1 MSWGRRLLIAGGVL
15 LGMLLLVGGWLG
27 FRGWQ
32 AVGAARDLQAAVDG
46 AGPEVESLDATALS
60 ARLPAVQ
67 DAAARLRAAS
77 ADPVWSLGTH
87 LPWVGDDLATV
98 RALAVAADD
107 LAQDAAPGL
116 LGTLATLGGS
126 DDVGGV
132 DGASATDGSDPTGTI
147 TVPDGWVDL
156 SVLLRAAPDVER
168 AATIAEDLR
177 AALDGV
183 DPDGLVG
190 PLAGPVAQ
198 AQALLGSGTLS
209 SVREL
214 AAALPALLGA
224 DGPRTYL
231 LLSLNP
237 AELRAQG
244 GIVGSVA
251 VLQVRDGAVG
261 LVAQRST
268 ADLPER
274 ETSVLP
280 LTDDEVQLYTD
291 RLGRWVQDTVL
302 TPDFP
307 RAAEMAS
314 AFWADATGQR
324 VDGVLATDPVVVADL
339 LAATGHGIEV
349 DGVQLDAGTL
359 LATLLR
365 DTYLEHGDPRDGDAF
380 YAQVAAAVFG
390 LVGDAVTDP
399 TTARA
404 AVRALV
410 DAVGER
416 RVQAWSAHAD
426 EQEALAGSALGGAFL
441 TGASTSTGAALG
453 VFLDDG
459 TAGKLDYDLTSTVS
473 VALEGCGTETPTA
486 TVTVD
491 LAYDPPD
498 DVATLPAQVVG
509 DGSSGLPTG
518 WLATNLS
525 VYAPRGS
532 DAGVVQVRRDGAV
545 IGGLTGT
552 AAGRDVQV
560 LTSRLEPGG
569 HETWTITVP
578 APDGALTV
586 WTTPTL
592 TGPGLVSAT
601 CPTG

>member
-15 LGMLLLVGGWLG
+15 LGVLLVVGGWLG

-67 DAAARLRAAS
+67 DAAARLRVAS

-116 LGTLATLGGS
+116 LGTLATLGG
-126 DDVGGV
+126 
-132 DGASATDGSDPTGTI
+132 DGDAGGTI
-147 TVPDGWVDL
+147 GAGDAGGTTVPDGWVDL

-177 AALDGV
+177 AALDAM

-190 PLAGPVAQ
+190 PLAGTVAQ
-198 AQALLGSGTLS
+198 ARALLDAGTLS
-209 SVREL
+209 SVRDL

-261 LVAQRST
+261 LAGQRST

-280 LTDDEVQLYTD
+280 LTDDEVRLYTD

-349 DGVQLDAGTL
+349 DGMQLDAGTL

-390 LVGDAVTDP
+390 LLGDAVADP

-404 AVRALV
+404 AVRASG

-416 RVQAWSAHAD
+416 RVRAWSAHAD
-426 EQEALAGSALGGAFL
+426 EQAALAGSALGGAFL
-441 TGASTSTGAALG
+441 TDGASSTGAALG

-459 TAGKLDYDLTSTVS
+459 TAGKLDYDLTSTVW
-473 VALEGCGTETPTA
+473 VTLDGCGTAAPTA

-491 LAYDPPD
+491 LTYDPPD
-498 DVATLPAQVVG
+498 DVADLPAQVVG
-509 DGSSGLPTG
+509 DGSSGLPAG

-525 VYAPRGS
+525 VYSPRGA
-532 DAGVVQVRRDGAV
+532 DAGSVEVRRDGAV
-545 IGGLTGT
+545 IGGLSGT
-552 AAGRDVQV
+552 TAERDVQV
-560 LTSRLEPGG
+560 LTSRLAPGG
-569 HETWTITVP
+569 HEVWTFTVP

-601 CPTG
+601 CPTD